1 MKINIQGHLRTLY
14 MVPFQ
19 SSFAIL
25 CSTHNSLLKFCC
37 NWSAEGKETNFSL
50 DTFTEQIILN
60 FLLTIFSPNSLIQFV
75 VL

>member
-50 DTFTEQIILN
+50 DTFTE
-60 FLLTIFSPNSLIQFV
+60 
-75 VL
+75 